1 MVPKKSKEE
10 VGSPGVVKKEGRKKV
25 AGQKMGSSY
34 GRTAATAS
42 RAVRGREL
50 ALLCF
55 ASLSPSPL
63 PSLPLSPIGENVFRV
78 ESRCADVL
86 PFLPPRGETQF
97 TPLKSIVLRGTPQR
111 GSKKVFCLLRGRK
124 GSRIESNRCLDPFS
138 REDAIHPRQAY
149 LGVKPLSLHDA
160 LWLDWTQFQKR
171 PHAPTCYECI
181 HLCKCRSFGP
191 FLLSISSFRG
201 WTVPLFSVSLT
212 HFDLSRPRPLQPPP
226 RD

>member
-1 MVPKKSKEE
+1 MRGKKWVQVTAGRRRRPAGPSVE
-10 VGSPGVVKKEGRKKV
+10 GS
-25 AGQKMGSSY
+25 
-34 GRTAATAS
+34 
-42 RAVRGREL
+42 
-50 ALLCF
+50 LLCF
-55 ASLSPSPL
+55 ALPRSPPLPPL

-212 HFDLSRPRPLQPPP
+212 HFDLSRPWPLKPPP

>member
-1 MVPKKSKEE
+1 MRGKKWVQVTAGRRRRPAGPSVE
-10 VGSPGVVKKEGRKKV
+10 GS
-25 AGQKMGSSY
+25 
-34 GRTAATAS
+34 
-42 RAVRGREL
+42 
-50 ALLCF
+50 LLCF
-55 ASLSPSPL
+55 ALPRSPPL
-63 PSLPLSPIGENVFRV
+63 PSPPFPCLPLERMFFGLSRDAPTSSP
-78 ESRCADVL
+78 S
-86 PFLPPRGETQF
+86 FLPPRGETQF

-212 HFDLSRPRPLQPPP
+212 HFDLSRPRPLKPPP

>member
-1 MVPKKSKEE
+1 
-10 VGSPGVVKKEGRKKV
+10 
-25 AGQKMGSSY
+25 MGSSY

-138 REDAIHPRQAY
+138 REEAIHPRQAY

-160 LWLDWTQFQKR
+160 LWLDWTQFRKR
-171 PHAPTCYECI
+171 PHTPTCYECI
-181 HLCKCRSFGP
+181 HPSLQMSFVRSLP
-191 FLLSISSFRG
+191 PLHFLLPRMDSS
-201 WTVPLFSVSLT
+201 PLFRL
-212 HFDLSRPRPLQPPP
+212 FDPFRLESPKAATATAA
-226 RD
+226 